1 MPGQSVIDNWT
12 NLFPALGNLN
22 SEHLATACDAVRF
35 AELASGEVAYH
46 QGWECPNYVM
56 CVEGKTRVFKSS
68 GLGREILIY
77 RVGAGE
83 TCVLTTSC
91 LMTGGTFPAESVA
104 ETPALLACLPAKTF
118 HHLMM
123 ASLPFRRF
131 VLDDYARLLNSM
143 ISLIDEVTFNSL
155 DERLARRLLAEAD
168 AQGTVR
174 KTHQQLALD
183 LGSVREVVSRYLGEW
198 ERAGWIRTT
207 RGRIEILS
215 QADLAGYRGR
225 TSASSA
231 LT

>member
-1 MPGQSVIDNWT
+1 
-12 NLFPALGNLN
+12 
-22 SEHLATACDAVRF
+22 
-35 AELASGEVAYH
+35 
-46 QGWECPNYVM
+46 
-56 CVEGKTRVFKSS
+56 
-68 GLGREILIY
+68 
-77 RVGAGE
+77 
-83 TCVLTTSC
+83 
-91 LMTGGTFPAESVA
+91 
-104 ETPALLACLPAKTF
+104 
-118 HHLMM
+118 MM

-198 ERAGWIRTT
+198 ERAGWIRAT

-215 QADLAGYRGR
+215 QADLASYRRR

>member
-1 MPGQSVIDNWT
+1 MPKPALIDKWM
-12 NLFPALGNLN
+12 NLFPTLGNLN
-22 SEHLATACDAVRF
+22 PEHLATAREVVRF
-35 AELASGEVAYH
+35 AELASGAVAYH

-56 CVEGKTRVFKSS
+56 CVEGTTRVFKSS
-68 GLGREILIY
+68 NLGREILIY
-77 RVGAGE
+77 RVSAGE

-91 LMTGGTFPAESVA
+91 LLAGGTFPADSVA
-104 ETPALLACLPAKTF
+104 ETPGRLACIPAKTF
-118 HHLMM
+118 HHLMT
-123 ASLPFRRF
+123 ASPPFRRF

-143 ISLIDEVTFNSL
+143 ISLIDEVTFDSL

-207 RGRIEILS
+207 RGKIKILS
-215 QADLAGYRGR
+215 TADMATYRGR
-225 TSASSA
+225 TSTSGA

>member
-1 MPGQSVIDNWT
+1 MSGPILIERWMDH
-12 NLFPALGNLN
+12 FPALGNMN
-22 SEHLATACDAVRF
+22 PEHLVTAREAVRF

-56 CVEGKTRVFKSS
+56 CIEGRTRVFKSS

-77 RVGAGE
+77 RVSAGE

-91 LMTGGTFPAESVA
+91 LLAGGTFPAESVA
-104 ETPALLACLPAKTF
+104 ETPARLACLPAKTF

-123 ASLPFRRF
+123 ASPPFRRF

-168 AQGTVR
+168 AQGAVL

-215 QADLAGYRGR
+215 RADLASYRGR
-225 TSASSA
+225 TSPSGA